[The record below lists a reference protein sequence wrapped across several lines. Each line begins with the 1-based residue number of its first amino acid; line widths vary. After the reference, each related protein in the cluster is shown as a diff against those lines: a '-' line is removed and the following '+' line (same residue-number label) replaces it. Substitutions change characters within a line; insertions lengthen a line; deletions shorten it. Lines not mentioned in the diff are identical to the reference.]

1 MIKSLATPLVFV
13 FVQWQNL
20 IFIYIQIVCQNFCV
34 SMACTKIPM
43 AYLETSPHAQ
53 DPAKCISL
61 FYASH
66 VLKYCT
72 VHNMQA
78 QREYHI
84 IITFN
89 ESYPQLACTSMSQRF
104 N

>member
-1 MIKSLATPLVFV
+1 MSMLQHDKVSGYTLGIRFRPMAESDFYLYSNCVPKLLCT
-13 FVQWQNL
+13 
-20 IFIYIQIVCQNFCV
+20 QI

-84 IITFN
+84 VIIFN
-89 ESYPQLACTSMSQRF
+89 
-104 N
+104 

>member
-1 MIKSLATPLVFV
+1 
-13 FVQWQNL
+13 
-20 IFIYIQIVCQNFCV
+20 
-34 SMACTKIPM
+34 M
-43 AYLETSPHAQ
+43 AYLQTSPHAQ

-78 QREYHI
+78 QREYHYNI
-84 IITFN
+84 
-89 ESYPQLACTSMSQRF
+89 QLILPSASIYQHVSTLQLTHKKIEGEGLILQKGKREF
-104 N
+104 KKKKIKT